1 MDSIRI
7 NNLKIVARH
16 GVYDFEKSKDGV
28 FELDLELYCNLNKS
42 GNSDKLSDTIDYQD
56 LSLIVYSWRQGE
68 SINSHK
74 VNESYYGNIFILC
87 KCNDKYVD
95 IDISEYSLIYNEL
108 YNDIQIE
115 DTIEPSIN
123 DDTTLLKEDTTIY

>member
-1 MDSIRI
+1 MTIF
-7 NNLKIVARH
+7 LKIKQNGYIDEISH
-16 GVYDFEKSKDGV
+16 YLKKNTNIPKCLLKYTDEQGEGMI
-28 FELDLELYCNLNKS
+28 ELV
-42 GNSDKLSDTIDYQD
+42 DTIDYQD

-108 YNDIQIE
+108 YNDIKI
-115 DTIEPSIN
+115 
-123 DDTTLLKEDTTIY
+123 